1 MGIDLAGKNKI
12 PTTACRRQCNHA
24 LPSARLIAAAVAVMF
39 PAMGM
44 SAQERLDWL
53 RLARS
58 GGIGP
63 VTIRDLIAFYGTA
76 TKALE
81 ALPDL
86 VRRGGGVRPVR
97 ICARQDA
104 EREIEA
110 LAKRGARLIA
120 RPDPDYPEALAALED
135 APPVITVKGRAELLQ
150 PEKIALVGARNASA
164 NGRRIASDLA
174 AGLAQAGAVVVSGM
188 ARGIDTAAHL
198 GALNA
203 GSDSGGT
210 IAVVAGGID
219 VLYPPENG
227 ALFERLG
234 AEGLMVAESPPGTEP
249 VARHFPRRNR
259 IISGLSRAVV
269 VVEAALKSGSLITAR
284 YALDQGREVMAVP
297 GSPLDPRCRGANRL
311 IREGARLV
319 EDFAQVLES
328 LDGLAGLNLKFHEN
342 LNFNQQVSEIDTF
355 SEADRV
361 REDVLSLLG
370 PSPVM
375 VDELVRQCHC
385 SPPVLGMVLLEL
397 DLAGRLERHPGN
409 RVSLLMQAA

>member
-1 MGIDLAGKNKI
+1 
-12 PTTACRRQCNHA
+12 
-24 LPSARLIAAAVAVMF
+24 MF
-39 PAMGM
+39 SAMGM
-44 SAQERLDWL
+44 SAQERLAWL

-63 VTIRDLIAFYGTA
+63 VTVRDLIAFYGTA
-76 TKALE
+76 AKALE

-86 VRRGGGVRPVR
+86 VRRGGGARPVR
-97 ICARQDA
+97 ICSKQDA

-110 LAKRGARLIA
+110 LAKLGAHLIA

-135 APPVITVKGRAELLQ
+135 APPVITVKGRVELLK

-164 NGRRIASDLA
+164 NGRRIAADLA
-174 AGLAQAGAVVVSGM
+174 AGLAQAGAVVTSGM

-203 GSDSGGT
+203 GSENGGT

-219 VLYPPENG
+219 ILYPPENG

-234 AEGLMVAESPPGTEP
+234 VEGLIVAESPPGTEP

-319 EDFAQVLES
+319 EDFTQVLES
-328 LDGLAGLNLKFHEN
+328 LDGLAGSNLKFHEN
-342 LNFNQQVSEIDTF
+342 LNFYQQAPEITSLNETDQ
-355 SEADRV
+355 V
-361 REDVLSLLG
+361 RDHVLSLLG

-385 SPPVLGMVLLEL
+385 SPPVLGMALLEL

-409 RVSLLMQAA
+409 RVSLMMQTA

>member
-1 MGIDLAGKNKI
+1 MGNAKSLG
-12 PTTACRRQCNHA
+12 
-24 LPSARLIAAAVAVMF
+24 
-39 PAMGM
+39 
-44 SAQERLDWL
+44 AQERLDWL

-58 GGIGP
+58 SGIGP
-63 VTIRDLIAFYGTA
+63 VTIRDLVAYCGTA
-76 TKALE
+76 TKAVE
-81 ALPDL
+81 ALPEL
-86 VRRGGGVRPVR
+86 ARRGGGARPVR
-97 ICARQDA
+97 ICSKPDA
-104 EREIEA
+104 EREIEI
-110 LAKRGARLIA
+110 LAKLGARLIA
-120 RPDPDYPEALAALED
+120 KPDPDYPEALAALED
-135 APPVITVKGRAELLQ
+135 APPVITVKGRGTLLE
-150 PEKIALVGARNASA
+150 PSKIALVGARNASA

-198 GALNA
+198 GALDA
-203 GSDSGGT
+203 GSETGGTIAPAAAGGT
-210 IAVVAGGID
+210 IAVVAGGVD

-227 ALFERLG
+227 TLFERLG
-234 AEGLMVAESPPGTEP
+234 AEGLIVAESAPGTEP
-249 VARHFPRRNR
+249 IARHFPRRNR

-311 IREGARLV
+311 IRDGARLV

-328 LDGLAGLNLKFHEN
+328 LDGLAGPNLKFHEN
-342 LNFNQQVSEIDTF
+342 LNFDTQVSEINSL
-355 SEADRV
+355 SETDRV
-361 REDVLSLLG
+361 RDEVLSLLG

>member
-1 MGIDLAGKNKI
+1 MAI
-12 PTTACRRQCNHA
+12 PENE
-24 LPSARLIAAAVAVMF
+24 RLI
-39 PAMGM
+39 
-44 SAQERLDWL
+44 WL

-58 GGIGP
+58 SGIGP
-63 VTIRDLIAFYGTA
+63 VTIRDLIGYFGTA
-76 TKALE
+76 AKALE

-86 VRRGGGVRPVR
+86 ARRGGSSRPVR
-97 ICARQDA
+97 LCPKADA
-104 EREIEA
+104 EREIEK
-110 LAKRGARLIA
+110 LAKLGARLIA
-120 RPDPDYPEALAALED
+120 RPDPDYPEPLAALED
-135 APPVITVKGRAELLQ
+135 APPVITVRGRAELLTRS
-150 PEKIALVGARNASA
+150 KIALVGARNASA
-164 NGRRIASDLA
+164 NGRRIAADMAS
-174 AGLAQAGAVVVSGM
+174 GLARAGTVVVSGM

-203 GSDSGGT
+203 GAGSGGT

-219 VLYPPENG
+219 VLYPPEN
-227 ALFERLG
+227 AQLFDRLG
-234 AEGLMVAESPPGTEP
+234 SEGLILAESAPGTEP

-269 VVEAALKSGSLITAR
+269 VIEAAVKSGSLITAR

-319 EDFAQVLES
+319 EDFEQVLES
-328 LDGLAGLNLKFHEN
+328 LDGLNRPDLKFHNNLKFEH
-342 LNFNQQVSEIDTF
+342 QVAEITTL

-361 REDVLSLLG
+361 RDEVLSLLG